1 MHSLGSQKEFKVELK
16 GIFYTAKT
24 GKTRGNLT
32 VVYDRDRKCLVFQRM
47 VEVRN
52 RPNQSETKVGMD
64 AGITSLLSTSHDM
77 ASASLKEEKL
87 AKKEK
92 ELKENSHRSG
102 SATPHVT
109 GGAENFYFSVGHS
122 IY

>member
-1 MHSLGSQKEFKVELK
+1 MKIDKNGYGIQHKNGTTFISMHSLGSQKEFKVELK

-32 VVYDRDRKCLVFQRM
+32 VVYDQDRKCLVFQRM

-64 AGITSLLSTSHDM
+64 AGITSLLSTSHNM
-77 ASASLKEEKL
+77 ASASLKP
-87 AKKEK
+87 
-92 ELKENSHRSG
+92 ELPPK
-102 SATPHVT
+102 
-109 GGAENFYFSVGHS
+109 
-122 IY
+122 IYL